1 MNLLQSHRC
10 LNFTFIFSDI
20 AIEFGQRKS
29 SGEISKQPA
38 KRNKSSK
45 KTTFNEDLV
54 DLQKVQL
61 NAIKESEKRQQDFME
76 IIIKQQQEQESRE
89 REAHRKLLL
98 KLGKM
103 LFSSK

>member
-1 MNLLQSHRC
+1 MARESLLEKFQSS
-10 LNFTFIFSDI
+10 LQN
-20 AIEFGQRKS
+20 
-29 SGEISKQPA
+29 EINQV
-38 KRNKSSK
+38 K